1 MSGKLRYTVV
11 IESGSPGANY
21 SAYVPDLPGCISTG
35 DSLANV
41 KENLVEAIQLHLH
54 GILQDRDAIPNPET
68 GLDYDPRLDSHYAGP
83 GDEPSN
89 FTVDYV
95 DVPNN
100 PDLWKQGVVE
110 IRPRRTGLAKQ
121 A

>member
-1 MSGKLRYTVV
+1 MSGKLRSTVV

-35 DSLANV
+35 DSLDGV
-41 KENLVEAIQLHLH
+41 KGNLVEAIQLHLH
-54 GILQDRDAIPNPET
+54 GIVQAGDEIPKPRT
-68 GLDYDPRLDSHYAGP
+68 PLDYDPGMDSRYAGP

-89 FTVDYV
+89 VTVDYV
-95 DVPNN
+95 DVPND
-100 PDLWKQGVVE
+100 PEAWKQGVVE
-110 IRPRRTGLAKQ
+110 VRPRRTGLAKR